1 MPTARAR
8 NTRTPLNA
16 VLGFAQLL
24 EREAAGL
31 APRQRLQVERIKISA
46 LRGIQ
51 WDSALAGARS
61 SLPRD
66 AYS

>member
-31 APRQRLQVERIKISA
+31 APRQRLQVERIEISNTPRPHHNGTNTEL
-46 LRGIQ
+46 LRT
-51 WDSALAGARS
+51 
-61 SLPRD
+61 
-66 AYS
+66 